1 MCEVVSLSDYR
12 EKIEKR
18 KKEKEEAELSDLQD
32 MVDEVMSLLGDIEP
46 EPYLSSNQDIDSLIY
61 GGLTLGP
68 SETALFNAYYTLLGE
83 NREDLAELVMEIIKM
98 K

>member
-18 KKEKEEAELSDLQD
+18 KKEKEEDELNDLQD
-32 MVDEVMSLLGDIEP
+32 MVDEVMSMIGDIKP
-46 EPYLSSNQDIDSLIY
+46 EPYLSDNDIDSLLY

-83 NREDLAELVMEIIKM
+83 NREDLAELVLEIIKM